1 MSLQTI
7 EINSVKIEFDKEKTK
22 EYRTDFNKPCD
33 CQDCRNYYKHIQN
46 NVKLVEFLSD
56 FGIDYN
62 CTEEV
67 FSWDLGND
75 KDSLIYH
82 EGYYG
87 VFDKIEGEEFD
98 FEKFGVKITF
108 AKGAS
113 VPCDRTGEYFWIYVE
128 GDFPY
133 ILHEER
139 ELPITFS
146 QKIEKLGF
154 VKKIKSLFKKI

>member
-7 EINSVKIEFDKEKTK
+7 EINSVKIIFDKEKTK

-33 CQDCRNYYKHIQN
+33 CQDCRNYYKNIQN
-46 NVKLVEFLSD
+46 NFELVEFLSG

-75 KDSLIYH
+75 NDALIHH

-87 VFDKIEGEEFD
+87 VL
-98 FEKFGVKITF
+98 V
-108 AKGAS
+108 
-113 VPCDRTGEYFWIYVE
+113 R
-128 GDFPY
+128 
-133 ILHEER
+133 
-139 ELPITFS
+139 
-146 QKIEKLGF
+146 
-154 VKKIKSLFKKI
+154 

>member
-1 MSLQTI
+1 MSLQTVELSSV
-7 EINSVKIEFDKEKTK
+7 EITFDKGKTK

-33 CQDCRNYYKHIQN
+33 CQECRNYYKHVGN
-46 NVKLVEFLSD
+46 NLELVAFLNE

-75 KDSLIYH
+75 KDSLIHH

-87 VFDKIEGEEFD
+87 VFGKIEGEEFE

-108 AKGAS
+108 QKGAS
-113 VPCDRTGEYFWIYVE
+113 VPCDRTGEYFWICIE

-133 ILHEER
+133 ILDEER
-139 ELPITFS
+139 DLPITFF
-146 QKIEKLGF
+146 QKLQKSNIIS
-154 VKKIKSLFKKI
+154 KIKAIFRKK